1 MTDPLLLRICENS
14 QAAQMP
20 TAHCLMHHPFKV
32 VNVVTRNG
40 FRDWR
45 WCSQSGVH
53 NPACSFFCNSHAIL
67 LTV

>member
-1 MTDPLLLRICENS
+1 MTDPLLIHICENS

-40 FRDWR
+40 ISVLALVQPGRSAQPRLQLF
-45 WCSQSGVH
+45 
-53 NPACSFFCNSHAIL
+53 L
-67 LTV
+67 